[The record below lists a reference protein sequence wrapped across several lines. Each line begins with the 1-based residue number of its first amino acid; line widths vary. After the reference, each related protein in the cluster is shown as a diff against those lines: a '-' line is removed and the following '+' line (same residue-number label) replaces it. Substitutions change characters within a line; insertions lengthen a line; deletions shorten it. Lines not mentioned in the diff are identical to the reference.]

1 MAEKLLNQHA
11 YTVEPDNLVR
21 ATEFPVL
28 HRVIEITNPKT
39 AIERGQAIVFDGTKA
54 EVKCGGE
61 TDANIVG
68 IVSADH
74 EADAKSEK
82 VCVDCFTSGA
92 FNAAEVIGPTV
103 TAAVQFGAQSNGIHI
118 Y

>member
-21 ATEFPVL
+21 ATEFPAL

-39 AIERGQAIVFDGTKA
+39 AIKRGQTVVFDGTKA
-54 EVKCGGE
+54 EAKCGGAA
-61 TDANIVG
+61 DANIVG

-74 EADAKSEK
+74 DADAVSEK
-82 VCVDCFTSGA
+82 VSVDCFTSGA
-92 FNAAEVIGPTV
+92 FNAGKVVGPTV
-103 TAAVQFGAQSNGIHI
+103 TAAVQFGAQSNGIYI